1 MRVSRGLWAVAAG
14 VALAWGHVA
23 VGAEVSFRGEFE
35 LEFVDSG
42 EDTSEAAQHLG
53 WDKFVLQPK
62 VKVSDTLSLDAQ
74 IYFNPKDVAY
84 LNEFHAKC
92 KLSDA
97 VLLDVGKF
105 ERYIKDWH
113 GRKTEEYP
121 LLGTA
126 FYRDDYWQTMLGYN
140 LPSKKEE
147 PKGFFA
153 ALSVGNG
160 LEIDDKQVSTDS
172 SFKIIHDDST
182 KNEGP
187 FEEWE
192 VGLNLGLDLSL
203 GTEGRLGL
211 IGFYYWDR
219 LSADD
224 ISDGTDGLDD
234 QLNYAS
240 TGDGKTRVGG
250 GIKVEPVKGLRIAS
264 MYLTAT
270 DADVDRSAWFAELSY
285 KIGLEGGGRLQAIE
299 PVLSYGTLTVDSDV
313 TKDPT
318 LPGTW
323 DRTHLIAGVLFHMAD
338 KTKIKLEYYF
348 NGEETGGATVDND
361 ELMVQL
367 EIKF

>member
-1 MRVSRGLWAVAAG
+1 MRASWGLWAAVAG

-23 VGAEVSFRGEFE
+23 VGAEVSFHGELE

-42 EDTSEAAQHLG
+42 DDASEAAQRLG

-74 IYFNPKDVAY
+74 IYFNPADVAY
-84 LNEFHAKC
+84 LNEVHAKC

-97 VLLDVGKF
+97 ALLDVGKF
-105 ERYIKDWH
+105 ERFIKDWH

-126 FYRDDYWQTMLGYN
+126 FYRDDYWQMMFGYN
-140 LPSKKEE
+140 LPGKGD
-147 PKGFFA
+147 PKGLFA
-153 ALSVGNG
+153 GLSVGNG

-192 VGLNLGLDLSL
+192 VGVNLGLDLSL

-224 ISDGTDGLDD
+224 ISDGADGLDD
-234 QLNYAS
+234 QLNFVS
-240 TGDGKTRVGG
+240 TGDGKTRAGG
-250 GIKVEPVKGLRIAS
+250 GIKIQPAKNLRIAA
-264 MYLTAT
+264 MFLTAK
-270 DADVDRSAWFAELSY
+270 DADVDRSAWFGELAY
-285 KIGLEGGGRLQAIE
+285 KIPLEGGEKLKAIE
-299 PVLSYGTLTVDSDV
+299 AIVSYGTLTIDTDV
-313 TKDPT
+313 SKDTT

-323 DRTHLIAGVLFHMAD
+323 DRTKLIVGAHFHLPD
-338 KTKIKLEYYF
+338 KTKIKLEYYL
-348 NGEETGGATVDND
+348 NGETTGGAEVDND
-361 ELMVQL
+361 ELIVQL